1 MDSPDALCRNILIRA
16 DSSSQI
22 GLGHI
27 MRDIVLA
34 QHYSDAVITFAC
46 RELEGNII
54 NRIPYPVH
62 ILSSD
67 NPKELSELTAA
78 LNIDMVVFDHYGID
92 ARFERQIKEQT
103 GVIILSLDDTYQPH
117 YCDILLNHNISAD
130 TARYKELVPVHC
142 ELRCG
147 AEHTLIRNEFKKEK
161 QTVRKKIYDLFVS
174 MGGSDPTNTT
184 LDILKS
190 LDDSLKICVVTTSA
204 NPHLNEVERYV
215 QGKKNIMLHVD
226 SDHVAKLLHQSRS
239 AIITPSVMVHEV
251 LFMDIP
257 FIAIK
262 TASNQDDMV
271 QYLHKNGYCILETFD
286 PAVLSKYSS
295 KIKSEKKYAV

>member
-1 MDSPDALCRNILIRA
+1 MENPESSCKNLLIRA

-34 QHYSDAVITFAC
+34 QHYPDAVITFAC
-46 RELEGNII
+46 RELEGNIM

-62 ILSSD
+62 ILSSN
-67 NPKELSELTAA
+67 NPAELSELIVA
-78 LNIDMVVFDHYGID
+78 LNIEMVIFDHYGID
-92 ARFERQIKEQT
+92 ALFEQQIKEQT
-103 GVIILSLDDTYQPH
+103 GVIVLSLDDTYQPH

-130 TARYKELVPVHC
+130 PQRYSGLVPPHC

-147 AEHTLIRNEFKKEK
+147 AEYTLIRDEFRKEK
-161 QTVRKKIYDLFVS
+161 QTDREKIYDLFVS
-174 MGGSDPTNTT
+174 MGGSDPTNSTSE
-184 LDILKS
+184 ILKILS
-190 LDDSLKICVVTTSA
+190 DSLEICVVTTSA
-204 NPHLNEVERYV
+204 NIHLHELERYV
-215 QGKKNIMLHVD
+215 DGKKNIALHVD
-226 SDHVAKLLHQSRS
+226 SDQVAKLLHQSHL

-251 LFMDIP
+251 LYMDIP

-271 QYLHKNGYCILETFD
+271 QYLHKSGYRILETFD
-286 PAVLSKYSS
+286 PAILSKYTS